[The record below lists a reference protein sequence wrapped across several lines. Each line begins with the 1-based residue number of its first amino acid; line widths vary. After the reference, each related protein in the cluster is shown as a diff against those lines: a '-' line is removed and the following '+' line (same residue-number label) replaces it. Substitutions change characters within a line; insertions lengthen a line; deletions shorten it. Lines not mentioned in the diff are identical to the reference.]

1 MSTRPEASPAKLL
14 IAVDGSAH
22 ARTALAWVAG
32 LSRSGVALQCV
43 LLNAQRPLMS
53 GEVGAIAPASLSIE
67 ERECTARGILAQAMR
82 VLEDAGVHCDSEHT
96 LDDPVDA
103 ILASATAHECDVI
116 VLGRRG
122 QGVLRSALLG
132 SVSNET
138 VRRARLPV
146 IVINETLVPAEDG
159 PLAILVALDGSLAA
173 ERAAR
178 FASRLAQASAGSTIH
193 LLHVQPA
200 LTVAEA
206 VLGPRD
212 QLLER
217 WSGSDSE
224 RAFASVRD
232 MLAECGLEWQE
243 HTRLANDAGDA
254 IAVAAADLGCS
265 LIAMGTRGL
274 GPIAGRLLGSAAQRV
289 IEHARVPVA
298 LSC

>member
-1 MSTRPEASPAKLL
+1 MSMRNETPPAKLL
-14 IAVDGSAH
+14 VAVDGSAH

-32 LSRSGVALQCV
+32 LARLGVALRCV
-43 LLNAQRPLMS
+43 ILNAQRPLMS
-53 GEVGAIAPASLSIE
+53 GEVGTIAPASVSIA
-67 ERECTARGILAQAMR
+67 ERDCNARDILAQAVR
-82 VLEDAGVHCDSEHT
+82 VLEDAGVACDPEHT

-103 ILASATAHECDVI
+103 ILASATAHACDAI

-146 IVINETLVPAEDG
+146 VVINETLAPPQDG
-159 PLAILVALDGSLAA
+159 PLAILVALDGSSAA

-178 FASRLAQASAGSTIH
+178 FASQLAQASAGSTLH

-217 WSGSDSE
+217 WSGGGVE
-224 RAFASVRD
+224 RAFAGVRN
-232 MLAECGLEWQE
+232 MLAGSGLAWQE
-243 HTRLANDAGDA
+243 HSRLSNETGDA
-254 IAVAAADLGCS
+254 IALAATELGCS

-289 IEHARVPVA
+289 IEQARVPVA

>member
-1 MSTRPEASPAKLL
+1 MSMCTETFPAKLL
-14 IAVDGSAH
+14 VAVDGSAH

-32 LSRSGVALQCV
+32 LARLGVSLRCV

-53 GEVGAIAPASLSIE
+53 GEVGLIAPASLSIG
-67 ERECTARGILAQAMR
+67 ERERTARDILAQAAR
-82 VLEDAGVHCDSEHT
+82 ALEDAGVACDPEHT

-103 ILASATAHECDVI
+103 ILASATAHECDAI

-146 IVINETLVPAEDG
+146 VVINEMLAPPQDG
-159 PLAILVALDGSLAA
+159 PLAILVALDGSLAS

-178 FASRLAQASAGSTIH
+178 FAARLAQASAKSTIH

-217 WSGSDSE
+217 WSGSGSE
-224 RAFASVRD
+224 RAFASARG
-232 MLAECGLEWQE
+232 MFAGSGLEWQE

-274 GPIAGRLLGSAAQRV
+274 GPMAGRLLGSAALRV